1 VNPGFMVRHAF
12 RESRSGIRRVGFF
25 TLAVAL
31 GVAVLVGLRSLQV
44 DVEEGAR
51 AEAGQLLGGDIRLEA
66 NVPFPAEVPA
76 LLDSLELRG
85 HATARVVSVASVA
98 TVPGTDLSR
107 LVQLEGVGPGFPLR
121 GTPEAEPAD
130 AWDRVLRGEGV
141 AVGDPSL
148 LRQFGLEVGDTLS
161 LGGFRQPIVGVVGG
175 LPVDP
180 GARTV
185 VGSPLYLSMDRME
198 ASGLAGPGS
207 VARHRALVRTATGT
221 TTDALAAEL
230 REALPADGRIRVQ
243 TAQEQAEG
251 LANAF
256 GYLAGFLGLV
266 GLAGLLL
273 GGVGVGSAIHAF
285 LKDRIPSVAVLRCL
299 GADRQSV
306 FGAYVLL
313 ALLMGVAGSAL
324 GVVAGV
330 ALQHLLPRLPGVDVP
345 FSLAQAPR
353 PGAMGAGMLT
363 GVWVTFLFALIP
375 LIRVRSIPPMAALR
389 PTVVGEG
396 ATAGEWARRGALGVL
411 LAFSLFALAAIQLRS
426 VGAGAAVTLA
436 LALTLGALAGASA
449 LTVRFLPRLVPPT
462 APFALRHAARAL
474 NRPGNQT
481 RSVLVAL
488 GFGTFLLAAVAMV
501 EANLRAGLTLERG
514 VGGDSALLFDIQSD
528 QVEGVEAL
536 LRDEGLDPEPVPLIP
551 ATLREIDG
559 VPVAELVERLPQGER
574 WAFRRLY
581 RNTVRSDLDPISEE
595 VVAGSWW
602 NGAAPGEASAG
613 DARISVEV
621 DLADQLGLEVGTRVV
636 WDVQGIPV
644 PSVVTSLREVD
655 WGSFRPNFF
664 VVFEP
669 GSLDG
674 APATWM
680 VLAPLGD
687 AEARARLQTRV
698 AVEFPNVTF
707 LDLST
712 ILDTLEN
719 LTSRVATVL
728 QALSAV
734 LLVVGGTVLV
744 ASLLATR
751 YERRREA
758 ALLRILG
765 SSAALLRRRSL
776 VEFVVLGGIAAGVG
790 IALAVGAGAA
800 LLHWSFDGLRTVPW
814 VTLLILGVAVPVVAA
829 VVGRVVVG
837 DSVRVSPLELL
848 REGE

>member
-1 VNPGFMVRHAF
+1 MNPAFIFRHAL

-51 AEAGQLLGGDIRLEA
+51 AEAGQLLGGDLRLES
-66 NVPFPAEVPA
+66 NTPFSPEVVG
-76 LLDSLELRG
+76 LLDALEERG
-85 HATARVVSVASVA
+85 HTTARVVSMASVA

-107 LVQLEGVGPGFPLR
+107 LVQLEGVGAGFPLR
-121 GTPEAEPAD
+121 GTPTGDPAD
-130 AWDRVLRGEGV
+130 TWDRVLRGEGV

-148 LRQFGLEVGDTLS
+148 LRQFSVSAGDTLS
-161 LGGFRQPIVGVVGG
+161 LGGFRLPVLGVVEG

-185 VGSPLYLSMDRME
+185 VGSPLYLSLERME

-207 VARHRALVRTATGT
+207 VARQRALVGLAPGASA
-221 TTDALAAEL
+221 DALAEEL
-230 REALPADGRIRVQ
+230 RDAIAADGRVTVR

-285 LKDRIPSVAVLRCL
+285 LKDRVPSVAVLRCL
-299 GADRQSV
+299 GADRRSV
-306 FGAYVLL
+306 FGAYLLL
-313 ALLMGVAGSAL
+313 ALGMGAVGSAVGVL
-324 GVVAGV
+324 GGV
-330 ALQHLLPRLPGVDVP
+330 GLQFALPRLPGIDVP
-345 FSLAQAPR
+345 FSLASVPR
-353 PGAMGAGMLT
+353 PGAMAAGLIT
-363 GVWVTFLFALIP
+363 GVWVTLLFALIP

-389 PTVVGEG
+389 PTAAGER
-396 ATAGEWARRGALGVL
+396 ATAGEWARRGLVGALLVL
-411 LAFSLFALAAIQLRS
+411 SLFALAAVQLRS
-426 VGAGAAVTLA
+426 LTAGVVVTA
-436 LALTLGALAGASA
+436 GLALTLGALAGASA
-449 LTVRFLPRLVPPT
+449 LSVRWLPRLVPAG
-462 APFALRHAARAL
+462 APFALRHAARSL

-481 RSVLVAL
+481 RSVLVSL
-488 GFGTFLLAAVAMV
+488 GFGTFLLTSVV
-501 EANLRAGLTLERG
+501 FLDANLRAGLALERG
-514 VGGDSALLFDIQSD
+514 AGGDSALLFDIQTD
-528 QVEGVEAL
+528 QVDRVEAL
-536 LRDEGLDPEPVPLIP
+536 LREEGLDPEPLPLIP

-559 VPVAELVERLPQGER
+559 VPVSQLLDERPPGER
-574 WAFRRLY
+574 WPLRRLY
-581 RNTVRSDLDPISEE
+581 RNTVRAELDPVSEE
-595 VVAGSWW
+595 LTAGNWW
-602 NGAAPGEASAG
+602 NGDSPEGGA
-613 DARISVEV
+613 ARISVEV
-621 DLADQLGLEVGTRVV
+621 EVAEQLGLEVGSRVV

-644 PSVVTSLREVD
+644 PSVVASLREVD

-680 VLAPLGD
+680 VLAPLAD
-687 AEARARLQTRV
+687 AEARARLQGQV
-698 AVEFPNVTF
+698 AAELPNVTF

-719 LTSRVATVL
+719 LTSRIAAVL

-734 LLVVGGTVLV
+734 LIAVGGTVLV

-758 ALLRILG
+758 ALLRVLG
-765 SSAALLRRRSL
+765 SPAALLRRRSL
-776 VEFVVLGGIAAGVG
+776 AEFMVLGGIAGLVG
-790 IALAVGAGAA
+790 IGLAVVSGIA
-800 LLHWSFDGLRTVPW
+800 LLHWSFDGPNTMPW
-814 VTLLILGVAVPVVAA
+814 GTLTLLAAAVPLLAA
-829 VVGRVVVG
+829 VVGRAVVG

>member
-1 VNPGFMVRHAF
+1 MNLDFVVRHAF

-66 NVPFPAEVPA
+66 NVPFSPEVTA
-76 LLDSLELRG
+76 LLDSLEMRG

-121 GTPEAEPAD
+121 GSPTADPAG

-141 AVGDPSL
+141 AIGDPSL
-148 LRQFGLEVGDTLS
+148 LGQFGLEVGDTLS
-161 LGGFRQPIVGVVGG
+161 LGGFRVPIVGVVGG

-185 VGSPLYLSMDRME
+185 VGSPLYLSLDRME

-221 TTDALAAEL
+221 STDALAEEL
-230 REALPADGRIRVQ
+230 REVLPADGRITVR

-285 LKDRIPSVAVLRCL
+285 LKDRVPSVAVLRCL
-299 GADRQSV
+299 GVDRGSV

-313 ALLMGVAGSAL
+313 ALLMGVAGAAL
-324 GVVAGV
+324 GVVGGV
-330 ALQHLLPRLPGVDVP
+330 ALQFLVPRMPGVDVP

-353 PGAMGAGMLT
+353 PGAMAAGMLT
-363 GVWVTFLFALIP
+363 GTWVTLLFALIP

-389 PTVVGEG
+389 PTAAGEG
-396 ATAGEWARRGALGVL
+396 ATAGEWARRGAVGALLVL
-411 LAFSLFALAAIQLRS
+411 SLFALAAIQLRS
-426 VGAGAAVTLA
+426 PMAGAAVTVA
-436 LALTLGALAGASA
+436 LALTLGALAGASS
-449 LTVRFLPRLVPPT
+449 LTVRLLPRLVPAG

-514 VGGDSALLFDIQSD
+514 MGGESALLFDIQTD
-528 QVEGVEAL
+528 QVDAVAAL
-536 LRDEGLDPEPVPLIP
+536 LRNEGLEPEPVPLIP
-551 ATLREIDG
+551 ASLREIDG
-559 VPVAELVERLPQGER
+559 VAIADLLEGLPPGER
-574 WAFRRLY
+574 WPFRRLY
-581 RNTVRSDLDPISEE
+581 RNTVRSDLDPVSEE
-595 VVAGSWW
+595 LVAGSWW
-602 NGAAPGEASAG
+602 SGAAPAGARPG

-621 DLADQLGLEVGTRVV
+621 DLAEQLGLEVGSRVV

-664 VVFEP
+664 VIFEP

-698 AVEFPNVTF
+698 ATDFPNVTF

-719 LTSRVATVL
+719 LTARVAGVL

-734 LLVVGGTVLV
+734 LLAVGGAVLV

-751 YERRREA
+751 FERRREA

-776 VEFVVLGGIAAGVG
+776 VEFLVLGGIAAGVG
-790 IALAVGAGAA
+790 IVLAVGAGAA
-800 LLHWSFDGLRTVPW
+800 LLHWSFDGLRTIPW
-814 VTLLILGVAVPVVAA
+814 GILVVLGIAVPVVAA
-829 VVGRVVVG
+829 VVGRAVVG

-848 REGE
+848 REGG